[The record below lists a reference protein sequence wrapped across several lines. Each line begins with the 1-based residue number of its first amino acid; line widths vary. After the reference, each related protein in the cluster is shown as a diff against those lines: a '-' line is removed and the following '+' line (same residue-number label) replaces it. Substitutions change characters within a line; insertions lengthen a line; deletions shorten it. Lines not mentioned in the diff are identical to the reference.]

1 MNVAVLKTWLAVK
14 VAPRFAKDEHGAY
27 LAEYILLAALIGLA
41 VIATVVFLRDNVGH
55 PSAP

>member
-14 VAPRFAKDEHGAY
+14 IAPRFAKDEQGAY

-41 VIATVVFLRDNVGH
+41 LIATAVFLRDNVGY
-55 PSAP
+55 PAAP